1 MSSKWLYICGV
12 HGIKIQ
18 NDAGKVF
25 IKSIYAKIVPNWDK
39 HDPDIHTC
47 GTWIK
52 WKLEDNKLYQ
62 PIEKIS
68 IDPKS
73 QATDK
78 TGPQYVEHGRKREQ
92 NPNELTVV
100 VRKNKCVRGLSY
112 SPRKSLNIKKNRAPS
127 RKMAPPRPPT
137 CKRKWTGN
145 TTKEERT
152 NSFKFYWEVADME
165 KQQQYIS
172 NNIKSFEKERI
183 RKIKNIGPSKL
194 REQSFVYY
202 LGDTMVYKQMF
213 LQTFEFGEILS
224 EIVWKNW

>member
-1 MSSKWLYICGV
+1 MYICGV

-52 WKLEDNKLYQ
+52 WKLEDKKLYQ

-78 TGPQYVEHGRKREQ
+78 QAH
-92 NPNELTVV
+92 NM
-100 VRKNKCVRGLSY
+100 LS
-112 SPRKSLNIKKNRAPS
+112 
-127 RKMAPPRPPT
+127 M
-137 CKRKWTGN
+137 
-145 TTKEERT
+145 
-152 NSFKFYWEVADME
+152 V
-165 KQQQYIS
+165 
-172 NNIKSFEKERI
+172 EKEN
-183 RKIKNIGPSKL
+183 KILMNSLWLYAKIN
-194 REQSFVYY
+194 V
-202 LGDTMVYKQMF
+202 
-213 LQTFEFGEILS
+213 
-224 EIVWKNW
+224 

>member
-1 MSSKWLYICGV
+1 MYICGV

-52 WKLEDNKLYQ
+52 WKLEDKKLYQ

-112 SPRKSLNIKKNRAPS
+112 SPRKSLNIKKKIELHQEKWHHLVHQLVEENEQEIQP
-127 RKMAPPRPPT
+127 
-137 CKRKWTGN
+137 KRKEQIHLNFIGN
-145 TTKEERT
+145 
-152 NSFKFYWEVADME
+152 
-165 KQQQYIS
+165 
-172 NNIKSFEKERI
+172 
-183 RKIKNIGPSKL
+183 
-194 REQSFVYY
+194 
-202 LGDTMVYKQMF
+202 
-213 LQTFEFGEILS
+213 
-224 EIVWKNW
+224 